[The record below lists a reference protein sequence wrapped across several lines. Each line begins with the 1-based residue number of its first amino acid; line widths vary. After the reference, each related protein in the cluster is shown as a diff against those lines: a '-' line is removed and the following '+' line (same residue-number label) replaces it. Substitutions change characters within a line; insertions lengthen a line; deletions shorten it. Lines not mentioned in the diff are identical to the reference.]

1 MIQKNSEKGNPNILE
16 VEHLESSQEAWTF
29 SPTRSLNLT
38 EGRGGT
44 HRYKLVKWH
53 LTTKLSWQLSS
64 VSRLTGQQCS
74 SRRQAGLLGQM
85 ITWVHAIIIRLI
97 LINPLPLEQT
107 LEFNSWERKHPP
119 AGKLDPHGLKCP
131 SHSTALCDPVL
142 CRGADHLSNSTD
154 LSLPTSCLQPLR
166 MSLRP
171 SNKTPK
177 SYPALWDLIPAILV
191 LSH

>member
-1 MIQKNSEKGNPNILE
+1 MIQKNSEKGDTNILE

-38 EGRGGT
+38 EGRGGA

-64 VSRLTGQQCS
+64 VSRLTGQRRS
-74 SRRQAGLLGQM
+74 SRRQAGLSGQM
-85 ITWVHAIIIRLI
+85 ITWVHATIIRPI
-97 LINPLPLEQT
+97 LINSYPWNRHSIQQL
-107 LEFNSWERKHPP
+107 RKKTP
-119 AGKLDPHGLKCP
+119 AGREARSPRPQMPFPVYC
-131 SHSTALCDPVL
+131 SCDPVL
-142 CRGADHLSNSTD
+142 CRGADYLFKSTD
-154 LSLPTSCLQPLR
+154 LSLLTSCLQPLR
-166 MSLRP
+166 TSLRP
-171 SNKTPK
+171 SNETPK